1 MDPTEGCLA
10 GGENYREEGLP
21 PPAPL
26 PPTRREFCLVSPC
39 SHRGSCLK
47 EEYRRVTLRRI
58 IGRPHKHTWTARAA
72 LCFPLSVVRQV
83 LAVLDDQHTFIADE
97 EKPSVKTVSRI

>member
-26 PPTRREFCLVSPC
+26 PPTRRVLSSVSMQPQGILLEGRVQA
-39 SHRGSCLK
+39 SYSQEDHR
-47 EEYRRVTLRRI
+47 
-58 IGRPHKHTWTARAA
+58 
-72 LCFPLSVVRQV
+72 
-83 LAVLDDQHTFIADE
+83 
-97 EKPSVKTVSRI
+97 